1 MKWQPQ
7 PRKIFALLLAGL
19 MTLSAVS
26 CSTAD
31 EPSDKST
38 DTSATET
45 VGEEDTGYKPHIG
58 TKDYDR
64 EFMMTGIIETGV
76 PAVVE
81 ESEGDPLA
89 DTVFERGVSIRDHL
103 GVELVWEEQDDWIT
117 YYEGIIR
124 TIQAGED
131 AYQLVMTHVYQ
142 GIPAFLSSGGVLD
155 FSELPTVNLE
165 APYWSLDFMSEL
177 TIDDQ
182 YLIGYNDFCLSTTN
196 CFVVNKSI
204 VDRYN
209 LKTPY
214 EDVQNMTWT
223 MDKLMSFVSVVA
235 EDNGDGE
242 WNQLDTYGV
251 AGTGWVDMAS
261 FVTASNLKIVDKDED
276 GLYQMAYENNSEK
289 TLAMLEKLCKMYNDE
304 YAYFYPPFKTNPT
317 LDFSEGRTMLHLM
330 ETSDLP
336 DIRGLEFRFGVLPLP
351 MYDEAQGEYRSLS
364 WNGVLFV
371 PTTIRDRNMVGEV
384 IELLA
389 YYTGPVKTAYY
400 EDLLGSKLAE
410 APEDAEMLEIIW
422 NSQAGDVG
430 LIVSNLDGLGDLV
443 CMVPNLCIEGGVNQY
458 SSYLK
463 KYSKVANRKL
473 SDLFE
478 PRIRKS

>member
-1 MKWQPQ
+1 MKFQP
-7 PRKIFALLLAGL
+7 KKLTALLLSGL
-19 MTLSAVS
+19 MLLPTMACAKGDGSA
-26 CSTAD
+26 
-31 EPSDKST
+31 E
-38 DTSATET
+38 TSGET
-45 VGEEDTGYKPHIG
+45 RAVTEEDTGYKPPIEI
-58 TKDYDR
+58 KDYDR
-64 EFMMTGIIETGV
+64 EFIMTGIIETGV
-76 PAVVE
+76 PSVVD
-81 ESEGDPLA
+81 ESTGEILA
-89 DTVFERGVSIRDHL
+89 DAVFERGVNIRDHL
-103 GVELVWEEQDDWIT
+103 GVKLVWEEQDDWVT
-117 YYEGIIR
+117 YHEGIIR

-131 AYQLVMTHVYQ
+131 AYQTVMTHVYQ

-155 FSELPTVNLE
+155 FAELPTVDLD
-165 APYWSLDFMSEL
+165 APYWSLDFMAEL

-204 VDRYN
+204 VERYN
-209 LKTPY
+209 LQTPY
-214 EDVQNMTWT
+214 RDVLNMTWT
-223 MDKLMSFVSVVA
+223 LDKLMSFASVVA

-242 WNQLDTYGV
+242 WNHLDTYGV
-251 AGTGWVDMAS
+251 AGIGWVDMAS
-261 FVTASNLKIVDKDED
+261 FVTASDLKIVDKDED

-304 YAYFYPPFKTNPT
+304 YAYFYPPFKTNPA
-317 LDFSEGRTMLHLM
+317 LDFSAGRTMLHLM
-330 ETSDLP
+330 ETSELP
-336 DIRGLEFRFGVLPLP
+336 NLRGLEFRFGVLPLP

-371 PTTIRDRNMVGEV
+371 PTTVRDRSMVGEV

-463 KYSKVANRKL
+463 KYSKVADKKL
-473 SDLFE
+473 RDLFE
-478 PRIRKS
+478 PRV